1 MHFSVSL
8 SLLFSPSS
16 VFLFSAIEFFISFFK
31 FILNWRIFVLQCCVG
46 FCCTMWKS
54 SFQILFFF
62 AFSMSLLK
70 CVHRFFSLVQLT
82 FLLLMLWILH
92 LVNRLFLFHY
102 VVFQGSSLALSVES
116 SFSLLSF
123 CFTFSA
129 PITLEETVTYCGLTG
144 VIFVGTSLCRLCAQY
159 LGWESWV
166 CLGDKSRL
174 FSGCAG
180 SWPLGRGCG

>member
-62 AFSMSLLK
+62 CIFYVLVEVCASVLFPSSVNIFIIDALNSSSGKSLISLSLCGFSG
-70 CVHRFFSLVQLT
+70 VFSC
-82 FLLLMLWILH
+82 
-92 LVNRLFLFHY
+92 
-102 VVFQGSSLALSVES
+102 
-116 SFSLLSF
+116 SFS
-123 CFTFSA
+123 
-129 PITLEETVTYCGLTG
+129 
-144 VIFVGTSLCRLCAQY
+144 
-159 LGWESWV
+159 
-166 CLGDKSRL
+166 
-174 FSGCAG
+174 
-180 SWPLGRGCG
+180 